1 MEDED
6 KILDDIDKAN
16 ASSDL
21 VDAFKE
27 PFESD
32 NLSKSMFEALPGVF
46 DDPTFGDFNRTVVG
60 GAVDVL
66 DLGLRTIESGVK
78 GGATAINEAKNY
90 ITGQDD
96 DRLKRD
102 LINFFVTAGVG
113 GATSGSMKMRKG
125 ISELAKSGKKDDVA
139 KVILAESDAFKNDN
153 LKTVMAMTAKR
164 EPSLVTTRKKSK
176 LRTLFDDLP
185 ESERALLPKQ
195 ADEFGIAGYHG
206 TSKSREAG
214 KPFFDI
220 SFGRKQDEFL
230 GEGFYF
236 TLDPKVAS
244 EYSNMR
250 AINQLDIIGKQGGQ
264 GLYSYRPTG
273 QKVTTSTL
281 LKGVDVDG
289 KPIPVGQQVG
299 KFDLSNLEKP
309 YVVKTTKDRIYL
321 KENFQKIKDEGY
333 DSVLFDNF
341 KDRSKQIMVFPEH
354 IGKVDEGSGVVK
366 QATTSGERYIP
377 KEFNDLRKDATI
389 KIDSPA
395 GKDVLTGET
404 YVEKKIRQNK
414 EYMERNPNASP
425 VGLYEGIT
433 GRADN
438 VKFNPKE
445 LQGIKGEM
453 GEDAFRM
460 TGDADTGMYNKLKGL
475 EEKIKKEGYKPTN
488 IKITV
493 TEDGTPYVTEGNHR
507 LAEALKSD
515 RPFITADINYLRG
528 GEAVDGPL
536 NPKSIGIGSGEKQKS
551 GLMAMTTKRE
561 PSPVR
566 EMTKLEQVIS
576 DVPKADA
583 DKLDDI
589 DLYKFM
595 DNFESKYDD
604 FDLALEQSKLPKEQL
619 NKAEIDFMD
628 RMSNIDKIYRKR
640 REKNLAKYKELDKHA
655 ESADYKFTEA
665 VDSAYDNAAESVDET
680 AEEIFGRAMSK
691 EELSPIKERG
701 NLIFDRYFF
710 SSLDSRLADM
720 DLTEDYNFFRNLD
733 KAIDKN
739 RGGLMARN

>member
-21 VDAFKE
+21 VDAFTE

-125 ISELAKSGKKDDVA
+125 ISELAKSGKKEDVA

-164 EPSLVTTRKKSK
+164 EPSPVMIQKTPKLTTETIRVGQFPENQKRWFLEGDTVT
-176 LRTLFDDLP
+176 L
-185 ESERALLPKQ
+185 
-195 ADEFGIAGYHG
+195 YHG
-206 TSKSREAG
+206 TSRSSLGDITKGGLKGDAEGLVYASPDVHSATGYGSVMGGEKANKAKS
-214 KPFFDI
+214 
-220 SFGRKQDEFL
+220 
-230 GEGFYF
+230 
-236 TLDPKVAS
+236 
-244 EYSNMR
+244 
-250 AINQLDIIGKQGGQ
+250 GKQVKFNTDDERMTLKYAIPKEKFLELIGNPNVTQ
-264 GLYSYRPTG
+264 RSISSRVKLFNEDSPNLFMTTKDNPQFYSR
-273 QKVTTSTL
+273 
-281 LKGVDVDG
+281 G
-289 KPIPVGQQVG
+289 KPISSAGNYYEGTEIRFKEGDLDKYLVGTVQRVRT
-299 KFDLSNLEKP
+299 P
-309 YVVKTTKDRIYL
+309 
-321 KENFQKIKDEGY
+321 KENV
-333 DSVLFDNF
+333 S
-341 KDRSKQIMVFPEH
+341 
-354 IGKVDEGSGVVK
+354 
-366 QATTSGERYIP
+366 
-377 KEFNDLRKDATI
+377 FNDLRKDATI
-389 KIDSPA
+389 RIDSPA

-414 EYMERNPNASP
+414 EYMKRNPNAGS

-460 TGDADTGMYNKLKGL
+460 TGDAGTGMFNKLKEL
-475 EEKIKKEGYKPTN
+475 EQKIKKEGYKPTN

-536 NPKSIGIGSGEKQKS
+536 NPTKIGIGSGEKQKS
-551 GLMAMTTKRE
+551 GLMA
-561 PSPVR
+561 
-566 EMTKLEQVIS
+566 
-576 DVPKADA
+576 
-583 DKLDDI
+583 
-589 DLYKFM
+589 
-595 DNFESKYDD
+595 
-604 FDLALEQSKLPKEQL
+604 
-619 NKAEIDFMD
+619 
-628 RMSNIDKIYRKR
+628 
-640 REKNLAKYKELDKHA
+640 
-655 ESADYKFTEA
+655 
-665 VDSAYDNAAESVDET
+665 
-680 AEEIFGRAMSK
+680 
-691 EELSPIKERG
+691 
-701 NLIFDRYFF
+701 
-710 SSLDSRLADM
+710 
-720 DLTEDYNFFRNLD
+720 RN
-733 KAIDKN
+733 
-739 RGGLMARN
+739 

>member
-78 GGATAINEAKNY
+78 GSATLVNEAKNY

-102 LINFFVTAGVG
+102 LINFFVTTGVG
-113 GATSGSMKMRKG
+113 SATSGSMKMRKG
-125 ISELAKSGKKDDVA
+125 ISELAKQGKKEDVA

-164 EPSLVTTRKKSK
+164 EPSPVMVQKTPKLTTETIRIGQFPANQKRGFLEGDTVT
-176 LRTLFDDLP
+176 L
-185 ESERALLPKQ
+185 
-195 ADEFGIAGYHG
+195 YHG
-206 TSKSREAG
+206 TSRSSLS
-214 KPFFDI
+214 DI
-220 SFGRKQDEFL
+220 TKGGLKGDAEGLVYASPDVHSATGYGSVMG
-230 GEGFYF
+230 GE
-236 TLDPKVAS
+236 KANKARS
-244 EYSNMR
+244 
-250 AINQLDIIGKQGGQ
+250 GKQVKFNTDDERITLKYEIPKEKFLELIGNPNVTQ
-264 GLYSYRPTG
+264 RSISSRVKLFNEDSPNLFRTTKDNPQFYSR
-273 QKVTTSTL
+273 
-281 LKGVDVDG
+281 G
-289 KPIPVGQQVG
+289 KPISSAGNYYEGTEIRFKEGDLDKYLVGTVQRVRT
-299 KFDLSNLEKP
+299 P
-309 YVVKTTKDRIYL
+309 
-321 KENFQKIKDEGY
+321 KENV
-333 DSVLFDNF
+333 S
-341 KDRSKQIMVFPEH
+341 
-354 IGKVDEGSGVVK
+354 
-366 QATTSGERYIP
+366 
-377 KEFNDLRKDATI
+377 FNDLRKDATI
-389 KIDSPA
+389 RIDSPA

-414 EYMERNPNASP
+414 EYMKRNPSAGP

-460 TGDADTGMYNKLKGL
+460 TGDAGTGMFNKLK
-475 EEKIKKEGYKPTN
+475 EIEQKIKKEGYKPTN

-536 NPKSIGIGSGEKQKS
+536 NPTKIGIGSGEKQKS
-551 GLMAMTTKRE
+551 GLMA
-561 PSPVR
+561 
-566 EMTKLEQVIS
+566 
-576 DVPKADA
+576 
-583 DKLDDI
+583 
-589 DLYKFM
+589 
-595 DNFESKYDD
+595 
-604 FDLALEQSKLPKEQL
+604 
-619 NKAEIDFMD
+619 
-628 RMSNIDKIYRKR
+628 
-640 REKNLAKYKELDKHA
+640 
-655 ESADYKFTEA
+655 
-665 VDSAYDNAAESVDET
+665 
-680 AEEIFGRAMSK
+680 
-691 EELSPIKERG
+691 
-701 NLIFDRYFF
+701 
-710 SSLDSRLADM
+710 
-720 DLTEDYNFFRNLD
+720 RN
-733 KAIDKN
+733 
-739 RGGLMARN
+739 

>member
-78 GGATAINEAKNY
+78 GSATLVNEAKNY

-102 LINFFVTAGVG
+102 LINFFVTTGVG
-113 GATSGSMKMRKG
+113 SATSGSMKMRKG
-125 ISELAKSGKKDDVA
+125 ISELAKQGKKEDVA

-164 EPSLVTTRKKSK
+164 EPSPVMVQKTPKLTTETIRIGQFPENQKRWFLEGDTVT
-176 LRTLFDDLP
+176 L
-185 ESERALLPKQ
+185 
-195 ADEFGIAGYHG
+195 YHG
-206 TSKSREAG
+206 TSRSSLS
-214 KPFFDI
+214 DI
-220 SFGRKQDEFL
+220 TKGGLKGDAEGLVYASPDVHSATGYGSVMG
-230 GEGFYF
+230 GE
-236 TLDPKVAS
+236 KANKARS
-244 EYSNMR
+244 
-250 AINQLDIIGKQGGQ
+250 GKQVKFNTDDERITLKYEIPKEKFLELIGNPNVTQ
-264 GLYSYRPTG
+264 RSISSRVKLFNEDSPNLFRTTKDNPQFYSR
-273 QKVTTSTL
+273 
-281 LKGVDVDG
+281 G
-289 KPIPVGQQVG
+289 KPISSAGNYYEGTEIRFKEGDLDKYLVGTVQRVRT
-299 KFDLSNLEKP
+299 P
-309 YVVKTTKDRIYL
+309 
-321 KENFQKIKDEGY
+321 KENV
-333 DSVLFDNF
+333 S
-341 KDRSKQIMVFPEH
+341 
-354 IGKVDEGSGVVK
+354 
-366 QATTSGERYIP
+366 
-377 KEFNDLRKDATI
+377 FNDLRKDATI
-389 KIDSPA
+389 RIDSPA

-414 EYMERNPNASP
+414 EYMKRNPSAGP

-460 TGDADTGMYNKLKGL
+460 TGDAGTGMFNKLKEL
-475 EEKIKKEGYKPTN
+475 EQKIKKEGYKPTN

-528 GEAVDGPL
+528 GEAVDGLL
-536 NPKSIGIGSGEKQKS
+536 NPTKIGIGSGEKQKS
-551 GLMAMTTKRE
+551 GLMA
-561 PSPVR
+561 
-566 EMTKLEQVIS
+566 
-576 DVPKADA
+576 
-583 DKLDDI
+583 
-589 DLYKFM
+589 
-595 DNFESKYDD
+595 
-604 FDLALEQSKLPKEQL
+604 
-619 NKAEIDFMD
+619 
-628 RMSNIDKIYRKR
+628 
-640 REKNLAKYKELDKHA
+640 
-655 ESADYKFTEA
+655 
-665 VDSAYDNAAESVDET
+665 
-680 AEEIFGRAMSK
+680 
-691 EELSPIKERG
+691 
-701 NLIFDRYFF
+701 
-710 SSLDSRLADM
+710 
-720 DLTEDYNFFRNLD
+720 RN
-733 KAIDKN
+733 
-739 RGGLMARN
+739 